1 MCSYLGQCVVYV
13 WVSGIRVISLIVMG
27 LGLKIYLF
35 WAWVFP
41 WYKAFIKTDVLV
53 QKSLSLSSHNLVSIL
68 ANAVYYY
75 SLPLLRSCWLLTV
88 HLQLDRQH
96 RSIQVG
102 HVL

>member
-1 MCSYLGQCVVYV
+1 
-13 WVSGIRVISLIVMG
+13 MG